1 MKQMYLASIL
11 LENGETVEETFEEP
25 SATSEDEACERAWEL
40 FPEAVDI
47 FVETMDCTC

>member
-1 MKQMYLASIL
+1 MRQMYLASIL
-11 LENGETVEETFEEP
+11 LDSGETVEETFEEP
-25 SATSEDEACERAWEL
+25 SVTSEDKACKRAWEL